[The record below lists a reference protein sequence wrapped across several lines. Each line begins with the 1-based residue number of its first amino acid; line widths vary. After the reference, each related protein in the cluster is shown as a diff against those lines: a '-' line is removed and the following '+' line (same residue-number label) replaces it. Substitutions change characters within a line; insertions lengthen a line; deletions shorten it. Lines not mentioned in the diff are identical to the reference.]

1 MRVFQSPLGDGIVFF
16 DNLLSPD
23 MVPVGYD
30 PETRAFVSDVAFCAN
45 REVIGCNWV
54 ATEPGALCE
63 ACAMTKMA
71 PDTSIPGA
79 VNNWAKTEAAK
90 RWVLVNLRHW
100 GWFGPRDTGVRPI
113 FHMLAEGVEPVVM
126 GHANGVITISITE
139 SDPVLN
145 VMRREALDESYRT
158 MIGHLR
164 HELAH
169 MIWWRLSIE
178 DEFLDGFRA
187 LFGDERA
194 DYRAALDR
202 HYAEGPP
209 GGWQDRFLS
218 SYASAHPHE
227 DWAETAAH
235 VLHLIDIADS
245 ALAVGLT
252 GPDVPDLTWDAY
264 GEPDS
269 GVLMTIAAELAMR
282 INHVNRSMGLSDL
295 YPFVLTD
302 ATRRKLAFVHKWL
315 RRGPWIGTPDM

>member
-1 MRVFQSPLGDGIVFF
+1 MRVFPSPIGDGIVFF
-16 DNLLSPD
+16 DNLLSPEQ
-23 MVPVGYD
+23 VPVAYD
-30 PETRAFVSDVAFCAN
+30 PDARAFVSDVPFCAN

-54 ATEPGALCE
+54 ATESGALCA

-79 VNNWAKTEAAK
+79 FNNWARTEAAK

-100 GWFGPRDTGVRPI
+100 GWFGPRDTGVPPI

-145 VMRREALDESYRT
+145 VIRREALDESYRT

-178 DEFLDGFRA
+178 PDFLADFRA

-202 HYAEGPP
+202 HYAAGPP
-209 GGWQDRFLS
+209 SGWQNQFLS
-218 SYASAHPHE
+218 AYASAHPHE

-252 GPDVPDLTWDAY
+252 GPDVPDRDWDAY
-264 GEPDS
+264 SEPDAE
-269 GVLMTIAAELAMR
+269 VLMTIAAELAMR

-295 YPFVLTD
+295 YPFVLAD
-302 ATRRKLAFVHKWL
+302 ETRRKLAFVHKWL
-315 RRGPWIGTPDM
+315 RRGPWIYVPDG